1 MTTGLGMHQLA
12 TQTLTGGKNT
22 ENESKPEEMMIE
34 IQGSKY
40 QVKTKRNQYK
50 NNYSEPYI
58 VPVPT

>member
-1 MTTGLGMHQLA
+1 
-12 TQTLTGGKNT
+12 
-22 ENESKPEEMMIE
+22 MMIE